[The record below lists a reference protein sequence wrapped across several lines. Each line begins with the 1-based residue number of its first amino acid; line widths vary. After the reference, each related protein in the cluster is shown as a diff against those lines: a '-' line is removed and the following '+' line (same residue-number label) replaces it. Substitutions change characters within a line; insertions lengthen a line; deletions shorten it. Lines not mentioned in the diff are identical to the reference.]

1 MSNLDFDFLLPL
13 PDSPKEAA
21 MEKLKTM
28 VDEMIAPK
36 FDMASRAPGPN
47 PTPRDPRVRPPGVS
61 HPDGWTGVASS
72 LRPVSPGIL
81 REAL

>member
-1 MSNLDFDFLLPL
+1 MHTRPTLSRGCPRRLIENKVRISVSNLDFDFLLPL

-36 FDMASRAPGPN
+36 FDMASRAPGPK
-47 PTPRDPRVRPPGVS
+47 PS
-61 HPDGWTGVASS
+61 AM
-72 LRPVSPGIL
+72 
-81 REAL
+81 